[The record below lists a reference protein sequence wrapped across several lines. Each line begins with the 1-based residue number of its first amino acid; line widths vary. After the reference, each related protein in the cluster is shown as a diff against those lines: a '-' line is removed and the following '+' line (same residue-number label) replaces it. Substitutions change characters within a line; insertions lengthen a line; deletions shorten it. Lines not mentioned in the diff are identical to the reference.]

1 MRFPRLTVVLV
12 AAATSLALAPA
23 GALARVHH
31 GVRPAHPAGGCH
43 VRLTLSPRVITSGE
57 PVLLTGALICRAA
70 SVASQPV
77 TIYQHIDGIGG
88 FNPVGSATTAADGSF
103 TFTPTAVVA
112 DSGFYA
118 LGDGARS
125 GTRVVRVGPQ
135 VTAIPPAPEGA
146 TFLTGR
152 ANRITFSGTVS
163 PEDRGAEVVLQREG
177 NATEEWGPIQRG
189 VFVQPDGTFLFVHRF
204 LAPGDANLRIIVR
217 PKGHFGVRGIS
228 DVMSYTISQ
237 AQNPNLTL
245 EPSPR
250 PVTFGQPLKLSGVTK
265 AGPGAKV
272 VVSGRT
278 FGGTPVPVGEVT
290 AGAGGAYELTIP
302 AAVQNTH
309 YFARSGPF
317 HSANVWVG
325 VKWVLTP
332 NAIPASVPSGTQ
344 VMFTGTAAPTTRTG
358 HPVYL
363 ERHNAS
369 GNAWHIVSLGFT
381 GAGGAYSIPWYV
393 IGSGKEAYRVKVPG
407 DKINVATASAAQEIE
422 VTPALPST
430 PTPVVQPTLP
440 H

>member
-1 MRFPRLTVVLV
+1 MRLSRLTVAIV

-23 GALARVHH
+23 GALAHPH
-31 GVRPAHPAGGCH
+31 PGVKLAHPAGGCH
-43 VRLTLSPRVITSGE
+43 VRLTVTPRLITSGE
-57 PVLLTGALICRAA
+57 PVLLTGALLCRGG
-70 SVASQPV
+70 SVAGQPV

-88 FNPVGSATTAADGSF
+88 FNPVGNPTTAPDGSF
-103 TFTPTAVVA
+103 TFTPPAVVA

-118 LGDGARS
+118 LAGGARS
-125 GTRVVRVGPQ
+125 GTRVVRVAPI

-146 TFLTGR
+146 TFLTGK
-152 ANRITFSGTVS
+152 ANKVMFSGQVS
-163 PEDRGAEVVLQREG
+163 PEDKGAEVVLQREG
-177 NATEEWGPIQRG
+177 NATEEWGRISRP
-189 VFVQPDGTFLFVHRF
+189 VFVQANGAFTIEHGF
-204 LAPGDANLRIIVR
+204 LAPGDANLRIVVR
-217 PKGHFGVRGIS
+217 PHGRFGARGIS
-228 DVMSYTISQ
+228 DVMSYTVSQ

-245 EPSPR
+245 EPTPR
-250 PVTFGQPLKLSGVTK
+250 PVTFGQALKLSGVTK

-272 VVSGRT
+272 VISGRT
-278 FGGTPVPVGEVT
+278 FGGVNVPVGEVT

-302 AAVQNTH
+302 SATQNTH
-309 YFARSGPF
+309 YFAKSGPF

-344 VMFTGTAAPTTRTG
+344 VMFTGTAAPTTRVG

-363 ERHNAS
+363 ERHNAT

-381 GAGGAYSIPWYV
+381 GAGGSYSIPWYV

-407 DKINVATASAAQEIE
+407 DKINVATASETQEIE

-430 PTPVVQPTLP
+430 PTPVIQPTLP